1 MADSVKHPDSS
12 LPQIPETGWQVL
24 GELQLPV
31 GSNNDDAIRAWFT
44 ETLSPLQLDATLQN
58 KILQSAKE
66 TAARVMHFETATK
79 FERVHLLVL
88 APVNYPSKA
97 QTWGFFRIEKVEF
110 AKSFKDLPDHAV
122 EFYLYLEGQ

>member
-1 MADSVKHPDSS
+1 MVDEVKHTDTS
-12 LPQIPETGWQVL
+12 LPQISETGWQLL

-31 GSNNDDAIRAWFT
+31 GSHNDDAIHTWLT
-44 ETLSPLQLDATLQN
+44 EILRPLQLHMTLLH

-79 FERVHLLVL
+79 FERVHFLVFT
-88 APVNYPSKA
+88 PVDYTSRG

-110 AKSFKDLPDHAV
+110 ARSFKDLPDHAV